1 MYYLGIDLGGTN
13 AAAGIVN
20 EKYEII
26 SKASV
31 PTNAKNGV
39 DAIVANIAKAAQQA
53 ITEAKLTAKD
63 IESIGIGSPGAVDPE
78 NGVVDFAALTIRRWQ
93 SLSAHISPAKRYC
106 SKTMR
111 MSRHTQNT
119 WRGRQ
124 KVRVTV

>member
-1 MYYLGIDLGGTN
+1 MGGTN

-53 ITEAKLTAKD
+53 ITEARLTAKD
-63 IESIGIGSPGAVDPE
+63 IESIGIGSPALSTRKTALSILRE
-78 NGVVDFAALTIRRWQ
+78 ISALTIRRWQ

-106 SKTMR
+106 SKTTR
-111 MSRHTQNT
+111 MSRHTQNI
-119 WRGRQ
+119 WRVRQ
-124 KVRVTV
+124 KVLVTV